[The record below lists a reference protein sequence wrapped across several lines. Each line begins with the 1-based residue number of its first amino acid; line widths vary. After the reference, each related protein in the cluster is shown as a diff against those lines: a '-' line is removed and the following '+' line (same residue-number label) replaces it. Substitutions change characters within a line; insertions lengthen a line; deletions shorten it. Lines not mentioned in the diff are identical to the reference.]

1 MHKNNRPKI
10 NKDKA
15 LNHINETRNLNLMRN
30 PFSVSPMKNLSTS
43 KIITKD
49 TDPYCDLSITYTNDF
64 PDPLYSDA
72 ALENVRS
79 SLVNIRTDAHLCLDS
94 SRRLATTRRM
104 RDSFISQPDTIP
116 RNSASSL
123 DQMNILIQSMHETM
137 KSINNK
143 LENVDKKATKN
154 DEESKELQY
163 SIIELRD
170 KIDDLKSRIQPQ
182 ECSKMCE
189 II

>member
-1 MHKNNRPKI
+1 MNKNSRPKI
-10 NKDKA
+10 NKNKA
-15 LNHINETRNLNLMRN
+15 SNHTNETRNLNSIRN
-30 PFSVSPMKNLSTS
+30 SFPASPIKNLLNS

-64 PDPLYSDA
+64 PDPLYSEA
-72 ALENVRS
+72 ALENAHN
-79 SLVNIRTDAHLCLDS
+79 SLVDIRSEAHLFLDS

-123 DQMNILIQSMHETM
+123 DQMKILIQSMHETM
-137 KSINNK
+137 KNINEK

-154 DEESKELQY
+154 DEESKGLQD